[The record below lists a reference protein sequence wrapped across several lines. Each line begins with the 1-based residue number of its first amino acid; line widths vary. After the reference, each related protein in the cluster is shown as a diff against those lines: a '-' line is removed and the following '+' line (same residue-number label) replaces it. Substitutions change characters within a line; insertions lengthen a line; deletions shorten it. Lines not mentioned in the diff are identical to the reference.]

1 MYFKTMMY
9 YIIVSSTDGKIILYG
24 CIYAYLFIGSVY
36 FLCKNCDDLLC
47 SVRGNLSQVSLCV
60 HDNKVLFS
68 VLLTS
73 CMVMWKMLSHFWWNY
88 ARFLC

>member
-1 MYFKTMMY
+1 MAK
-9 YIIVSSTDGKIILYG
+9 SSCMVVFMLTYLLV
-24 CIYAYLFIGSVY
+24 LFI

-73 CMVMWKMLSHFWWNY
+73 CMVMWKILSHFWWNY